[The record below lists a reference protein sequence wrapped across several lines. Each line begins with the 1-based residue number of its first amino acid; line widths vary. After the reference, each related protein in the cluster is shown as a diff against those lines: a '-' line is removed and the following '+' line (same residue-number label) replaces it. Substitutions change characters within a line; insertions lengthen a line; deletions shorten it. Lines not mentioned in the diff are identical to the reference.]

1 MSLTSPAEF
10 TLGQFQYILDQLP
23 QHIFWKDKESRYLGC
38 NQSFAQDAGLTNPA
52 EIVGKTDFDLSWASS
67 ATELHGQDQEI
78 IATGLPF
85 ISDEEL
91 LNDSHG
97 PKFWLNK
104 KKFPIRNQQGEPIG
118 ILGIYEDIS
127 TLRRSQIKEVKVSRA
142 FDLLINANQ
151 AMVLAQ
157 DENSLFVNVCRLA
170 IKVGYIMAWVGLA
183 NSDEQKSV
191 SPVAHAGAVDG
202 YLKNIKISWGNDEYG
217 KGPTGTSI
225 REVRTVVN
233 QNFLTNPAMLPWRD
247 SAIKIGYQANIALP
261 IIYPEVGAIAALTIY
276 AIEPNSFNAEEVA
289 LLEELAKLLAFGI
302 SAVRGREK
310 LLFQNEEK
318 AKRLAELVIANE
330 EKAKRLAELVIANE
344 EKAKR
349 VAELI
354 IANEE
359 KVKRAAELVISIRAT
374 HQAEDKMLA
383 SLTSLSLA
391 RDNETGNHVIRTQI
405 YVRALA
411 ARLLKMGKY
420 LDQINEEY
428 IDLVFKAAPLHD
440 IGKVGI
446 PDLILRKPGKLND
459 EEWLVMQT
467 HTTIGESVLSAAH
480 LESEDENTVIDIAIK
495 IAGGHHEHWDGTGY
509 PRGLKS
515 ESIPLAARIMSVA
528 DVYDALVSKRVY
540 KGEWTHEQAVKEI
553 ILKSGTQFDPV
564 IVDAF
569 ALEEGTFHEI
579 SQQYH
584 DA

>member
-1 MSLTSPAEF
+1 MSLTSSAEF

-38 NQSFAQDAGLTNPA
+38 NQSFAQDAGLTNPS
-52 EIVGKTDFDLSWASS
+52 EIVGKTDFDLSWASN
-67 ATELHGQDQEI
+67 ATELHGQDLEI

-91 LNDSHG
+91 FNDSHG
-97 PKFWLNK
+97 SKFWLNK

-118 ILGIYEDIS
+118 ILGIYDDIS

-170 IKVGYIMAWVGLA
+170 IKAGYIMAWVGLA
-183 NSDEQKSV
+183 NPDEWKSV

-247 SAIKIGYQANIALP
+247 SAIKIGYQASIALP
-261 IIYPEVGAIAALTIY
+261 IIYPEVGVIAALTIY
-276 AIEPNSFNAEEVA
+276 AIEPNSFNTEEVA

-330 EKAKRLAELVIANE
+330 EKAKR
-344 EKAKR
+344 

-359 KVKRAAELVISIRAT
+359 KVKRAAELVISIMAT
-374 HQAEDKMLA
+374 HQAEDEMLA

-391 RDNETGNHVIRTQI
+391 RDNETGNHIIRTQI

-420 LDQINEEY
+420 LDQINGEY

-459 EEWLVMQT
+459 DEWLVMQT

-480 LESEDENTVIDIAIK
+480 LESEDENSVIDIAIK

-528 DVYDALVSKRVY
+528 DVYDALVSNRVY
-540 KGEWTHEQAVKEI
+540 KSEWTHEQAVKEI
-553 ILKSGTQFDPV
+553 TLGSGTHFDPV

-569 ALEEGTFHEI
+569 ALEEGNFHEI
-579 SQQYH
+579 AQHYH